1 MGRDA
6 FKPKHASSVS
16 ISEVIDT
23 GVNSNPVSAINSL
36 TINNTIYMPFCQGDS
51 NKSQHTSIKK
61 STKSNCFICK
71 SNKNATPFFI
81 HKKKGRFSPKYTNT
95 LHVISTNE
103 KLPFILTVNFYQFT
117 FLLQSLLLRTHHL
130 LMRGTMNVSL
140 HFRPRSH
147 TDPCVL
153 FQDVHPVSLPYCR
166 T

>member
-1 MGRDA
+1 M
-6 FKPKHASSVS
+6 S

-23 GVNSNPVSAINSL
+23 EVNSNPVSAINSL
-36 TINNTIYMPFCQGDS
+36 TINNTIYMPFCQGNS
-51 NKSQHTSIKK
+51 NKSQHTSIRNQQNPTVSFVKT
-61 STKSNCFICK
+61 TK
-71 SNKNATPFFI
+71 TQLHFFI
-81 HKKKGRFSPKYTNT
+81 HKKKGCFSLKYTNT

-103 KLPFILTVNFYQFT
+103 KLPLILTINFCQFT
-117 FLLQSLLLRTHHL
+117 LLLQSLLLRTHHL

-140 HFRPRSH
+140 HFRLQSH